1 VLQVRNGD
9 DEATMAYG
17 RTELCDFETESED
30 NKLHLQVIDLV
41 LNVLNTSI
49 FSMVVVKQSST

>member
-1 VLQVRNGD
+1 
-9 DEATMAYG
+9 MAYG

>member
-1 VLQVRNGD
+1 MLQVRNGD

-41 LNVLNTSI
+41 LNVVNTLST
-49 FSMVVVKQSST
+49 FSMVVVK

>member
-1 VLQVRNGD
+1 
-9 DEATMAYG
+9 MAYG

-30 NKLHLQVIDLV
+30 NKLQLQVIDLV
-41 LNVLNTSI
+41 LNVMNTLST